1 MYQFSLLLTAVSLY
15 ILGEVKRMNLFQAL
29 TDAMDVILD
38 SDESAGIWIKDN
50 FSLYSLIGLKTTK
63 DNSR

>member
-15 ILGEVKRMNLFQAL
+15 ILEVKRMNLFQAL

-63 DNSR
+63 DN

>member
-1 MYQFSLLLTAVSLY
+1 MYQFSLFLTAVSLY

-63 DNSR
+63 DN